1 MSAVRDWR
9 YKNHGYP
16 LRPSRLH
23 HFEAMVLDTIRRRAL
38 VRPGARVLVAAS
50 GGPDSTAL
58 LAALTALRDAGALA
72 SVHACHVDHQL
83 RASSVEDGAHCAELC
98 SRLGVPLER
107 AQVKVSGASGV
118 QAAARR
124 ARYAALRTAAA
135 RCGADRIATGHTVGD
150 QAETLAH
157 RLLRGAGARGLAGI
171 PPRRGAVIRPLIDRS
186 RREVLAYLRE
196 RGLTWRDDPT
206 NASPRFL
213 RNRIRAELVPV
224 LEALAPGA
232 VRRMARAAD
241 LLRDDDTALERLAA
255 GVAPAGAR
263 RIDVAAL
270 RGVPLAV
277 RRRVVRRLWRAATG
291 SRRGLGA
298 DHVEAVLRLV
308 RAKGPRRLALG
319 GGVEARARYGAL
331 ELGPAEPAAAAL
343 APVPVNGPGTYPL
356 PGRAAVVA
364 IAWSSG
370 DPAPWPL
377 ELRTR
382 RPGDR
387 FRPERG
393 RGGKKLKSWLIDRKI
408 PRSRRDALVVLA
420 DAGGRVLWLPELGAR
435 AAGTGA
441 LHVEWQAAPGK
452 QAGA

>member
-1 MSAVRDWR
+1 MSTVREWR

-98 SRLGVPLER
+98 SRLGVPLEQ
-107 AQVKVSGASGV
+107 AQVTVSGASGV

-124 ARYAALRTAAA
+124 ARY
-135 RCGADRIATGHTVGD
+135 GADRIATGHTVGD

-171 PPRRGAVIRPLIDRS
+171 PPRRGAVIRPLIERS

-196 RGLTWRDDPT
+196 RALTWRDDPT

-224 LEALAPGA
+224 LEAL
-232 VRRMARAAD
+232 
-241 LLRDDDTALERLAA
+241 
-255 GVAPAGAR
+255 
-263 RIDVAAL
+263 
-270 RGVPLAV
+270 
-277 RRRVVRRLWRAATG
+277 
-291 SRRGLGA
+291 
-298 DHVEAVLRLV
+298 
-308 RAKGPRRLALG
+308 
-319 GGVEARARYGAL
+319 
-331 ELGPAEPAAAAL
+331 
-343 APVPVNGPGTYPL
+343 
-356 PGRAAVVA
+356 
-364 IAWSSG
+364 
-370 DPAPWPL
+370 
-377 ELRTR
+377 
-382 RPGDR
+382 
-387 FRPERG
+387 
-393 RGGKKLKSWLIDRKI
+393 
-408 PRSRRDALVVLA
+408 
-420 DAGGRVLWLPELGAR
+420 
-435 AAGTGA
+435 
-441 LHVEWQAAPGK
+441 
-452 QAGA
+452 